1 MPPTELDLDR
11 LRSEMMDYMRDTGLP
26 IFYAV
31 GAPEEDDYIFWD
43 TGAFPDWRQFVDV
56 AKESGARL
64 LVFCSQALTD
74 GELEQAM
81 EKLSECDLNREE
93 SGFYL
98 KQFEALRR
106 RIGQTAWV
114 RIGFE
119 HSGRW
124 LAYELS
130 VPWHDEFRSAVDDLE
145 AFLPMAEEEEEEEGD
160 SGRGFFSRN

>member
-11 LRSEMMDYMRDTGLP
+11 LRTEMMDYMRDTGLP
-26 IFYAV
+26 IFYGA
-31 GAPEEDDYIFWD
+31 GAPEEDDYTFWD

-64 LVFCSQALTD
+64 LLFSSQTLGDTD
-74 GELEQAM
+74 VEQAI
-81 EKLSECDLNREE
+81 ERLGDCDMNGEE
-93 SGFYL
+93 RASYM
-98 KQFEALRR
+98 KQFEGVRR

-114 RIGFE
+114 RIAFE
-119 HSGRW
+119 HGGRW
-124 LAYELS
+124 LAYELT

-145 AFLPMAEEEEEEEGD
+145 AFLPLAEEEEEEEGD